1 MYADPSSLSR
11 LDYSAAIIFHI
22 VVVVLLMVLASW
34 YPQSAPV
41 LPRAVQVQLIPV
53 SALPQSKPKPAPK
66 PEAKP
71 KPKPEPKPTP
81 KPKPEPKPVVKPKP
95 KPKPQMKEEDFFA
108 PLISTRESVDS
119 ELPPPLVSEPE
130 PQSEPSPVE
139 KLPAMEPLS
148 EREIDHYIAAIQRE
162 VQRHWS
168 VSANLSDNLADPVVA
183 MDLNVDGSVR
193 RLEIAISS
201 GSPALDQSL
210 LRAIE
215 KAQPFVIPARSFE
228 LFRSNRIRFH
238 PLR

>member
-1 MYADPSSLSR
+1 VYADPSSLSR
-11 LDYSAAIIFHI
+11 LDYSAAIIIH
-22 VVVVLLMVLASW
+22 VVVVALLMALASW

-53 SALPQSKPKPAPK
+53 SALPESKPKPKPAPK
-66 PEAKP
+66 PEA

-81 KPKPEPKPVVKPKP
+81 KPKPEPKPVAKP

-108 PLISTRESVDS
+108 PLVSTRESMDS
-119 ELPPPLVSEPE
+119 EPPPPLVSEPE
-130 PQSEPSPVE
+130 PQAEPAPVE
-139 KLPAMEPLS
+139 ELPAMEPLS
-148 EREIDHYIAAIQRE
+148 EREIDHYIANIQRE
-162 VQRHWS
+162 VQRHWKVPAS
-168 VSANLSDNLADPVVA
+168 LSGNLADPIVT

-215 KAQPFVIPARSFE
+215 KAQPFIIPARSFE